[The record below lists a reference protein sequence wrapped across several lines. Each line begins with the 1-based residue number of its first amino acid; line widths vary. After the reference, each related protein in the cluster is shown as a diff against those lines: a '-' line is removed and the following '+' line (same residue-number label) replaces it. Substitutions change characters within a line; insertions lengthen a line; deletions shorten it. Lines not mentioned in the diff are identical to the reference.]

1 MMTNQEDKEF
11 LLAQREPGRRG
22 RMGGVDS
29 SLLLRRRGNLFAW
42 KRPLLSPPANK
53 KRLPLP
59 HLWRSSSPRRRPAP
73 TLQLLSQMK
82 NTEQLEERVLR
93 RGRNGPRRTS
103 SLQHWRPRWIETKLT
118 DRSATYVL
126 TEAARCLGQNVEEL
140 NINRSSIRRQR
151 LKHRAAMASKI
162 REEFRSGTPLVVHW
176 DGKLVMDLTTKEHVD
191 RLPIIISG
199 IGGAQ
204 LLAVAK
210 FGQWHGREHGGSG
223 GLGPGD
229 MGSRGSGSRDVLRHH
244 GIQHRPAET
253 GPVSSSNRKW
263 GKTCCI
269 SPVVTI
275 SWSWW
280 YMRCSSVFLGCS
292 SSPEHLLFK
301 RFQTSWES
309 IDREDFGTGIMV
321 EEVATVLED
330 VKDEALRWTLQV
342 LQEREDL
349 RDDYRELVKL
359 VIIFLGGAP
368 PGGIRFLAPGAM
380 HQARW
385 MSKVLY
391 SFKIWMF
398 RGQFRLTKK
407 EERGLQRLCLFVVRV
422 YAKAWIEASFSV
434 QAPRLD
440 LELIKAL
447 GTYDKIDPEIGDV
460 ALSKL
465 SSHLWYVSEE
475 LVGLSFFD
483 SDVSCETKNAMVTA
497 YDERNLTERTRLRK
511 ESRFQRSRSE
521 ISTWKTSSVDVLS
534 TSSGSYTWMRPSSI
548 CHRTRGR
555 WTRGSSGPLRSSG
568 TSLW

>member
-1 MMTNQEDKEF
+1 
-11 LLAQREPGRRG
+11 
-22 RMGGVDS
+22 MGGVDS
-29 SLLLRRRGNLFAW
+29 VLAAQETRQSL
-42 KRPLLSPPANK
+42 
-53 KRLPLP
+53 RLEKAAAFSA
-59 HLWRSSSPRRRPAP
+59 RKQEEAAASSSVAQLESSRRPAP

-93 RGRNGPRRTS
+93 SGRNGPRRTS
-103 SLQHWRPRWIETKLT
+103 SLQHWRATLDRTKLT

-210 FGQWHGREHGGSG
+210 NGACVLIEQK
-223 GLGPGD
+223 
-229 MGSRGSGSRDVLRHH
+229 MGKDLLHFACRHH
-244 GIQHRPAET
+244 ILEL
-253 GPVSSSNRKW
+253 
-263 GKTCCI
+263 
-269 SPVVTI
+269 VVHA
-275 SWSWW
+275 
-280 YMRCSSVFLGCS
+280 VFVRVLGCS

-447 GTYDKIDPEIGDV
+447 GTTTRSTLRSETSRCRNCQAICDLHLEDFVSGRT
-460 ALSKL
+460 LHFFRKL
-465 SSHLWYVSEE
+465 HLDEAF
-475 LVGLSFFD
+475 LDLPPD
-483 SDVSCETKNAMVTA
+483 SWQM
-497 YDERNLTERTRLRK
+497 DEG
-511 ESRFQRSRSE
+511 FQRSSQIVRNLAVVNDHAE
-521 ISTWKTSSVDVLS
+521 RGVALIQEFN
-534 TSSGSYTWMRPSSI
+534 GSLTKDEEQLQFLLQVVADHRKAFP
-548 CHRTRGR
+548 RTRGSAP
-555 WTRGSSGPLRSSG
+555 WPTPGHSEEPGKHDTPPSSG
-568 TSLW
+568 